1 MLSFFVRRE
10 EEEEGHVRHCSGSLN
25 AKNREFKRVLVGKER
40 TRCGKMRSGD
50 DENRL
55 LESGSRFDI
64 LFKCGYEVEL
74 GSLVILLRG

>member
-1 MLSFFVRRE
+1 
-10 EEEEGHVRHCSGSLN
+10 
-25 AKNREFKRVLVGKER
+25 
-40 TRCGKMRSGD
+40 MRSGD